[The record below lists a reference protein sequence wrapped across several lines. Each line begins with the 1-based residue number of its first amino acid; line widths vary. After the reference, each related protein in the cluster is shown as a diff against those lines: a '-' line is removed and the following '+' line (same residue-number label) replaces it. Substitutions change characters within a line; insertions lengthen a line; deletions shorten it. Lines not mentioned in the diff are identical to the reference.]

1 MTGRMPDRPA
11 RDDGRDA
18 LRPEGRERTGHRR
31 EYDARLPRR
40 SFDERVD
47 GAVRDVGAFR
57 AVALRDL
64 VDRQFDGHPF
74 AGRRGVARAER
85 RGWVERRKARGPK
98 GGAFTVVVA
107 TPAGA
112 ARAEALWREA
122 GRPNQRAFA
131 GAVRPAELAHDVAVY
146 RAANAVQA
154 RVEAAGGRVTRIRI
168 DAELKG
174 VLAARA
180 EYARRTASREAAD
193 DARRRAAETLGL
205 PVVDGKVL
213 VPDAQVEH
221 VDAAG
226 RTGRTNVEVASEHYR
241 GRAIRA
247 KARAGFALYASSP
260 RAASAVRRALGG
272 GREGGRGGGGLR
284 REHEVIEL

>member
-1 MTGRMPDRPA
+1 MTRMPDRSEA
-11 RDDGRDA
+11 RDDGRDP
-18 LRPEGRERTGHRR
+18 RPERRERTGHRR
-31 EYDARLPRR
+31 EYDARQPRR

-47 GAVRDVGAFR
+47 GLVRDVGAFR

-64 VDRQFDGHPF
+64 VERRFDGHPF

-85 RGWVERRKARGPK
+85 RGWVERHMARGPK

-122 GRPNQRAFA
+122 GRSGQRALS

-146 RAANAVQA
+146 RAAGLAQA
-154 RVEAAGGRVTRIRI
+154 RIEAAGGRVTRVRT

-174 VLAARA
+174 LVAARS
-180 EYARRTASREAAD
+180 ERARRGTSREAAD
-193 DARRRAAETLGL
+193 AARLAAAETLGL

-213 VPDAQVEH
+213 VPDAQVEY

-226 RTGRTNVEVASEHYR
+226 RTGRCNVEVASDHYR

-247 KARAGFALYASSP
+247 KARAGFALYASSA

-272 GREGGRGGGGLR
+272 GGDGRRGGGRLR
-284 REHEVIEL
+284 REPEVFEL